1 MAENKIQFQK
11 GLSLSVFLRR
21 FGAEEQTPVTP
32 VCPWQAKR
40 NSTAGSG
47 HLPSSHQQSHHAE
60 IEHRSVSGC
69 GGVTAGKCCWDLPTL
84 GQLSLTGRRE
94 S

>member
-1 MAENKIQFQK
+1 MAENKTQFQK

-47 HLPSSHQQSHHAE
+47 HLPVRARNHKSPGPQT
-60 IEHRSVSGC
+60 RPSVG
-69 GGVTAGKCCWDLPTL
+69 PH
-84 GQLSLTGRRE
+84 
-94 S
+94 